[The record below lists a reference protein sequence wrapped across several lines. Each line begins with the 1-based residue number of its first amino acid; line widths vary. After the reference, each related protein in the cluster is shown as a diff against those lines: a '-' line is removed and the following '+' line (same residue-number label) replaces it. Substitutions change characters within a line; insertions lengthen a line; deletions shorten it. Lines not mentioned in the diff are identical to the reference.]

1 MPDTAT
7 VTVTVRG
14 VRLDQ
19 LPRLNTALKSYVQRF
34 GSGCE
39 VAVVDDQPKPVE
51 AEPVKQEKPAVVDVK
66 PPKVAE
72 PKPTKAIEKP
82 KAGKPRFGRR

>member
-34 GSGCE
+34 GSGID
-39 VAVVDDQPKPVE
+39 VAVVDDQPKP
-51 AEPVKQEKPAVVDVK
+51 ADPKPADPKPAKQEKPATERRK
-66 PPKVAE
+66 
-72 PKPTKAIEKP
+72 
-82 KAGKPRFGRR
+82 FGRR